1 MKAPGIKALVPFQDG
16 LLAVLYLKWLVTY
29 SLIYVWQNTQ
39 NIEFTFK
46 TSFSNAQFS
55 GIKYIHSIVLSL
67 LLTSFWIFSSHKET
81 IKQTYPIPSSPESL

>member
-1 MKAPGIKALVPFQDG
+1 MKAPGIKPLALYQDG
-16 LLAVLYLKWLVTY
+16 LLAVLYLM
-29 SLIYVWQNTQ
+29 YVWQNTQ

-55 GIKYIHSIVLSL
+55 GIKYVHSIVLSL
-67 LLTSFWIFSSHKET
+67 LLSSSEIFSSQKET